1 MGRNLADYT
10 YHRHHPV
17 LLAEVM
23 DVLQP
28 RDGGIYVDG
37 TFGAGGYSRAILERA
52 DCVVY
57 AIDRDPNAIAGGASM
72 VAAFDGRLTLI
83 EGAFGDMQALLAE
96 AGVEAVDGV
105 AFDVGVSSMQLDEGS
120 RGFSFMK
127 DGPLDMRM
135 ACEGVSA
142 ADVVNSMPEAQLKRV
157 IAVLGEER
165 RAHAI
170 VKAIARRRRE
180 QPFSR
185 TSELAGVIEKV
196 LGKRPGDRIHPATR
210 TFQALR
216 IYVNAEL
223 EQLALGLQA
232 AERLLSP
239 GGRLAVVSFHS
250 LEDRIVKRF
259 FAARCGKTAR
269 PSRHVPEAA
278 ARPQPSFADLTRGG
292 IVPGEAEVA
301 ANPRARSA
309 RLRAGE
315 RTEAPALIVDQG
327 ARADGLPNLGDF

>member
-1 MGRNLADYT
+1 M
-10 YHRHHPV
+10 
-17 LLAEVM
+17 LLAEVV
-23 DVLQP
+23 DILQP
-28 RDGGIYVDG
+28 RDGGVYVDG
-37 TFGAGGYSRAILERA
+37 TFGAGGYSQAILEQA

-72 VAAFDGRLTLI
+72 VAAFEGRLTLI
-83 EGAFGDMQALLAE
+83 EGAFGDMQALLAD
-96 AGVEAVDGV
+96 AGVTAVDGV
-105 AFDVGVSSMQLDEGS
+105 ALDVGVSSMQLDEAG
-120 RGFSFMK
+120 RGFSFKK

-135 ACEGVSA
+135 ACEGLSA

-165 RAHAI
+165 RAHAV
-170 VKAIARRRRE
+170 VKAIARRRSE

-223 EQLALGLQA
+223 EQLAQGLQA
-232 AERLLSP
+232 AERLLKP

-259 FAARCGKTAR
+259 FAARCGRTAR
-269 PSRHVPEAA
+269 PSRYLPDAEAG
-278 ARPQPSFADLTRGG
+278 PKPSFADLTRGG
-292 IVPGEAEVA
+292 IVPCESEVTG
-301 ANPRARSA
+301 NPRARSA
-309 RLRAGE
+309 RLRASE
-315 RTEAPALIVDQG
+315 RTDAPAWIVDEG
-327 ARADGLPNLGDF
+327 SRLDGLPNLGEL